1 MKKVKW
7 SILLF
12 LVLAIFLS
20 AGITYLALNQGS
32 NKEAKNNSEKVHK
45 MTIALVNEDQGDTFQ
60 GKRVEF
66 GNQFVKSIEKDEG

>member
-20 AGITYLALNQGS
+20 AGITYLALNQSS
-32 NKEAKNNSEKVHK
+32 NKESKNNSEKAHK

-60 GKRVEF
+60 GK
-66 GNQFVKSIEKDEG
+66 K

>member
-20 AGITYLALNQGS
+20 AGITYLALNQGAS
-32 NKEAKNNSEKVHK
+32 KDDKNNTK
-45 MTIALVNEDQGDTFQ
+45 
-60 GKRVEF
+60 KRI
-66 GNQFVKSIEKDEG
+66 K